1 VVQKSS
7 QIVLSADFPPCNG
20 MALHEIKPKE
30 GQKVQLLKE
39 LLKLMLKVPKTM
51 FPISVIFFSIPPPP
65 IWE

>member
-1 VVQKSS
+1 
-7 QIVLSADFPPCNG
+7 